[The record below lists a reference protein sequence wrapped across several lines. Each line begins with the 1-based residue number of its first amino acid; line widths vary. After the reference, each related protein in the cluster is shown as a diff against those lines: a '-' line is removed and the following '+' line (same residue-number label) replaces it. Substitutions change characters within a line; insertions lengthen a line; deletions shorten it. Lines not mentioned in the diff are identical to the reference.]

1 MPLGLGSGMS
11 DDHNI
16 RRPYLTLPGATG
28 MPDVREILAHMPV
41 EQKHRFESSGEFI
54 RRLVLRITK
63 WREDLPEDQEPA
75 IMALMSNGDAV
86 EVHSLGEDGH
96 SSVVVEGS
104 LEGSPCMFISHQS
117 SFQVLCYTRKIVEN
131 SARRKIGFHVGGE
144 EIEA

>member
-1 MPLGLGSGMS
+1 MS
-11 DDHNI
+11 DDHSI

-28 MPDVREILAHMPV
+28 MPNVREILAHMPD

-54 RRLVLRITK
+54 RRLAVRITK
-63 WREDLPEDQEPA
+63 WREGLPEDEEPA
-75 IMALMSNGDAV
+75 ILALMSNGDAV
-86 EVHSLGEDGH
+86 EVHTLGEDGH

-117 SFQVLCYTRKIVEN
+117 SFQVLCYTRKIIEKSTV
-131 SARRKIGFHVGGE
+131 RKIGFYVGGE